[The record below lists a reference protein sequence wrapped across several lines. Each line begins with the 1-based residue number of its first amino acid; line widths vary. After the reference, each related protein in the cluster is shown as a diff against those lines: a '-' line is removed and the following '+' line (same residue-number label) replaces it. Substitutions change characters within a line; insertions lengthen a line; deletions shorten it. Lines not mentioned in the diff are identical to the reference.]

1 MEVKGSI
8 KSKRK
13 IEEWVD
19 EKLTAEDRA
28 WRALA
33 SEKSFSA
40 HQGAGKE
47 MRDQREGPASLG
59 ARDLRELLVW
69 AEAKSE
75 EELQRKYSLAWP

>member
-59 ARDLRELLVW
+59 ARDLGELLVW

-75 EELQRKYSLAWP
+75 EELQRKYSLTWP